1 MIPIKD
7 RRSFLLLRLLALC
20 ALAYGRVALADT
32 DQDGLMN
39 ALKAKYPITEAT
51 ADRTQISQPGIVMHI
66 VKNGVN
72 AQPWDTMISFDNLI
86 ADGALQQH
94 SRWVS
99 LTQATQARL
108 GQTKNLLVLKPG
120 DKVYITRIEP
130 KIETRDDLLKISILS
145 CDPLDVD
152 EGASQKRYAATL
164 SFKMPKNSLA
174 ESSPNQIEQMVETF
188 LAPEVSD
195 TGGNKNRVA
204 SAAWSKTRPVASA
217 HQPPPAPTQAA
228 PAEAAPAQ
236 PATQGIAL
244 GQTIPQVV
252 AVMGQPQQ
260 IVDLGAKKTYTYPDL
275 KIVFVNGK
283 VSDVQ

>member
-1 MIPIKD
+1 MIRIKD
-7 RRSFLLLRLLALC
+7 RRSLIPLRLLTLC
-20 ALAYGRVALADT
+20 ALAYGCVALADT
-32 DQDGLMN
+32 DQDGLMS

-66 VKNGVN
+66 VKNGIN
-72 AQPWDTMISFDNLI
+72 AQPWDTMISFDNPI
-86 ADGALQQH
+86 VDGALQQH

-120 DKVYITRIEP
+120 DKVYITKIEP
-130 KIETRDDLLKISILS
+130 KIESKDEILRISILS
-145 CDPLDVD
+145 RDPLDVD
-152 EGASQKRYAATL
+152 GGASQKRYTAIL
-164 SFKMPKNSLA
+164 SFKMPKNYLA
-174 ESSPNQIEQMVETF
+174 ESSPDQIEQMVETF
-188 LAPEVSD
+188 LAPDVTDARGS
-195 TGGNKNRVA
+195 NHRVA
-204 SAAWSKTRPVASA
+204 SAPRSSPRPVAPA
-217 HQPPPAPTQAA
+217 HQPPAA
-228 PAEAAPAQ
+228 AEAAPAQ
-236 PATQGIAL
+236 PATQSIAL
-244 GQTIPQVV
+244 GQTISQVV